1 MNSIL
6 MANKIKRHVIEAIRI
21 FRGLPILPPADVKI
35 EILERKDK
43 NYIIRGNYKYSGILG
58 NIIEEGEFEVEL
70 DNNLNLVTVKITPRK
85 H

>member
-21 FRGLPILPPADVKI
+21 FRGLPLLPPADVKI

-43 NYIIRGNYKYSGILG
+43 KLHYKG
-58 NIIEEGEFEVEL
+58 
-70 DNNLNLVTVKITPRK
+70 
-85 H
+85 